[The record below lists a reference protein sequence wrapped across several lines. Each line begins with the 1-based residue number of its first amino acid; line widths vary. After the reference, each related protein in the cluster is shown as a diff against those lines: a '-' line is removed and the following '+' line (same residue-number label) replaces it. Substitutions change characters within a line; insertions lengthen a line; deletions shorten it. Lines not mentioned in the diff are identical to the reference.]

1 MRRLEYQKPR
11 NETLTA
17 SGGAIIKKNLIS
29 KRNRLHKAWSKN
41 KNIIRARFCFKSARS
56 KVRNEIKKCKKKVLL

>member
-17 SGGAIIKKNLIS
+17 PDVQSYENLIS
-29 KRNRLHKAWSKN
+29 KRNIHHKAWSKN
-41 KNIIRARFCFKSARS
+41 KNNIRARFLFESASS
-56 KVRNEIKKCKKKVLL
+56 KVEIEIKNCTKVLLQ